1 MKLSLSNE
9 VGLAKKSREE
19 SENMKFMLSEKLEQ
33 AQKAIEQSEQMKLT
47 LSEEAKKVREE
58 SEQLKLS
65 LSTEIDLAKK
75 SREENEQLK
84 LSLSEEIETSKST
97 RGRLEQLVN
106 VLTED
111 VMMIKEEVE
120 VLKSRPN
127 GEPSDQTES
136 QNTNMSNRTVPIMK
150 RADDDLANKVEEI
163 GASVNVLTMYHGSYQ
178 ASIGNLKRRLT
189 QIERNVGFANGE
201 VRKMKALG
209 NELRKDMVSIKD
221 NVPTKNELT
230 DTKYDLQLV
239 RSFGYSLKRRLD
251 RMPR

>member
-1 MKLSLSNE
+1 MKLFLSEKIEQAEKAIEESEQMKLSLS
-9 VGLAKKSREE
+9 K
-19 SENMKFMLSEKLEQ
+19 
-33 AQKAIEQSEQMKLT
+33 
-47 LSEEAKKVREE
+47 EAKKIREE

-65 LSTEIDLAKK
+65 LSEEAKK
-75 SREENEQLK
+75 IREEGEQLK
-84 LSLSEEIETSKST
+84 LSLSEEIEASKST

-120 VLKSRPN
+120 ALKSRID
-127 GEPSDQTES
+127 GEPSDETET
-136 QNTNMSNRTVPIMK
+136 QNMNNRTVPLVK
-150 RADDDLANKVEEI
+150 RADDDLASKVEEI
-163 GASVNVLTMYHGSYQ
+163 GATVNVLTMYHGSYQ
-178 ASIGNLKRRLT
+178 ASIGNLKRKLT

-201 VRKMKALG
+201 VRKMKKLG
-209 NELRKDMVSIKD
+209 NELRESINTIKD
-221 NVPTKNELT
+221 NVPTKKELI